1 MWVSFLYLGSNFD
14 IFLKFISL
22 DTPSMIKMWPNNVSS
37 HVWTY
42 IENKIHIINVFIVLK
57 YILAI
62 WYMYFLLL
70 VINVPSIIFWYE
82 TKNVGLTWLKKNLL
96 HE

>member
-1 MWVSFLYLGSNFD
+1 MWVSFLYLGLNFD

-70 VINVPSIIFWYE
+70 VINVPSIFWYE